1 MHKHAVRTCK
11 HEPKICAECG
21 DVYCLKC
28 NKEWYKEKNYAYF
41 AVPYTITWGNAT
53 YDNAAVFNVNTIDA
67 DPVLPS
73 HTHVQ

>member
-11 HEPKICAECG
+11 HELQICAECG

-28 NKEWYKEKNYAYF
+28 NKEWYKERTYSLNPYIY
-41 AVPYTITWGNAT
+41 PYTVTTGTT
-53 YDNAAVFNVNTIDA
+53 YISGTNIIDA